1 MIIIDNDR
9 TYTSDKEY
17 IQGSGFIDS
26 LSSNLINFG
35 SYILQNKDLITK
47 PMLGAAGEL
56 TAFATT
62 EVGKKAITKMMNK
75 NPNNNN
81 NNNKPISIELLQ
93 KIMNGPN
100 KSNFAENPTANIIGS
115 RIKNKKNYK

>member
-9 TYTSDKEY
+9 SYTSDKEY

-26 LSSNLINFG
+26 LSSNLRNFG

-56 TAFATT
+56 AAFATT
-62 EVGKKAITKMMNK
+62 EVGRKAITKMMNK

-81 NNNKPISIELLQ
+81 NKPVSIELLQ
-93 KIMNGPN
+93 QIMNGPN

-115 RIKNKKNYK
+115 GIKKKKNCK

>member
-26 LSSNLINFG
+26 LSSNLKNVG
-35 SYILQNKDLITK
+35 SYILQNKDLLAK

-56 TAFATT
+56 AAFATA
-62 EVGKKAITKMMNK
+62 EVGKKVLTKMMNK
-75 NPNNNN
+75 NS
-81 NNNKPISIELLQ
+81 NKPISVELIQ
-93 KIMNGPN
+93 QIMNGPN
-100 KSNFAENPTANIIGS
+100 KSNFVENPTTNIIGS
-115 RIKNKKNYK
+115 GIKKKKNCN

>member
-1 MIIIDNDR
+1 MIIIDNDQ

-26 LSSNLINFG
+26 LSSNLRNFG

-56 TAFATT
+56 AAFATT
-62 EVGKKAITKMMNK
+62 EDGKKAITKMMK
-75 NPNNNN
+75 TNPNNNNN

-93 KIMNGPN
+93 QIMNGPN
-100 KSNFAENPTANIIGS
+100 KSN
-115 RIKNKKNYK
+115 